1 MADNKGNAL
10 QIDII
15 SDVMCPWCYIGKRNF
30 EAARSLLDDVDLTV
44 SWRPYQLDS
53 TLPKEGKDR
62 KLYLSEKFGGEERA
76 AEIYK
81 RIEDAGH
88 AVGIDFEFSEIKVS
102 PNTLDA
108 HRLIRWAG
116 GQSEELQDKMVLR
129 LFELFFLEGA
139 NIGDDHVLV
148 GAADHIGMDGDLVR
162 RLLASSADV
171 EEVKAEIETAQRMGV
186 TGVPC
191 FIIDQRYAVA
201 GAQPPE
207 QLANAMRQAAAEK
220 LEEAEYSESQ

>member
-1 MADNKGNAL
+1 MANNNGNAL

-44 SWRPYQLDS
+44 SWRPYQLDA

-62 KLYLSEKFGGEERA
+62 QLYLSEKFGGEERA

-88 AVGIDFEFSEIKVS
+88 AVGIDFEFGEIKVS

-116 GQSEELQDKMVLR
+116 GQSEELQDKIVLR

-171 EEVKAEIETAQRMGV
+171 EEVKAEIATAQRMGV

-207 QLANAMRQAAAEK
+207 QLASAMRQAAAEK
-220 LEEAEYSESQ
+220 LEEAEFSDSQ

>member
-1 MADNKGNAL
+1 MAPKDSIAL
-10 QIDII
+10 QVDIV

-30 EAARSLLDDVDLTV
+30 EAALSLVDDIDLV
-44 SWRPYQLDS
+44 VNWRPYQLDA

-62 KLYLSEKFGGEERA
+62 KLYLSEKFGGDEHA

-88 AVGIDFEFSEIKVS
+88 SVGIDFNFQGIKVS

-116 GQSEELQDKMVLR
+116 GQSAQMQDRIVLR
-129 LFELFFLEGA
+129 LFELFFIEGA
-139 NIGDDHVLV
+139 NIGDHDILV
-148 GAADHIGMDGDLVR
+148 AAAADVGMDGDLVR
-162 RLLASSADV
+162 ELLAGAADV
-171 EEVKAEIETAQRMGV
+171 EAVQSEIESAQKMGV

-191 FIIDQRYAVA
+191 FIIDQKYAVS
-201 GAQPPE
+201 GAQPAE
-207 QLANAMRQAAAEK
+207 HLANAIRQVAAEK
-220 LEEAEYSESQ
+220 QEENQFAAGS